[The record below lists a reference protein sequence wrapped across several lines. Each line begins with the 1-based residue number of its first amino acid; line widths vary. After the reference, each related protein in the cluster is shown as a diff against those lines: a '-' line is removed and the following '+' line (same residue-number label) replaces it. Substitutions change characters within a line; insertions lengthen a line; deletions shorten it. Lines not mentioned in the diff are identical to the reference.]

1 MKIIKILFF
10 YIVFISLN
18 SCNESNAVKNKKEQ
32 FETNNFD
39 YSLYNSEKFKFII
52 SDGANNFFN
61 SETNI
66 LSRKYIDSTMN
77 IKIELTQ
84 KENETIF
91 KLCKELNV
99 RSFPKNIIN
108 LSDYIIIPSFDLY
121 LRFCF
126 EDNCNEAELND
137 ELLDQKTLSLN
148 PKQVKENANKFLI
161 IYNKIWEIIGSKNDF
176 KNLPESD
183 VFYM

>member
-52 SDGANNFFN
+52 SDDSSDNFN

-66 LSRKYIDSTMN
+66 LSRKYRDSTVN
-77 IKIELTQ
+77 IKIELTP

-99 RSFPKNIIN
+99 RSFPKEIRN
-108 LSDYIIIPSFDLY
+108 LSDYSILPSFNLY
-121 LRFCF
+121 LKFCF
-126 EDNCNEAELND
+126 VDNCNEVELND
-137 ELLDQKTLSLN
+137 ELLDKKILSLN
-148 PKQVKENANKFLI
+148 PQHIKEDSNKFLI
-161 IYNKIWEIIGSKNDF
+161 IYNKIWKIIGSKNDF

-183 VFYM
+183 LMYM